1 MGLMYRITLVLH
13 AAMAAR
19 QIVFV
24 RHGLSK
30 MNVALGRQPWAVHK
44 SNGRGAS
51 PPLLKHDLHAIDA
64 THWLIRAQALG
75 QSQLRR
81 PGHP

>member
-1 MGLMYRITLVLH
+1 MHGLPNHCSGLH

-30 MNVALGRQPWAVHK
+30 MNVALGRQPWA
-44 SNGRGAS
+44 A
-51 PPLLKHDLHAIDA
+51 
-64 THWLIRAQALG
+64 
-75 QSQLRR
+75 
-81 PGHP
+81 